1 MSNFAREIYDKER
14 AENFERRFVATR
26 WAQYKL
32 DLLAE
37 LVSHHFNMRSDQ
49 TLLEVGCGPGGLAP
63 RLAKILGT
71 NRVTCLD
78 VSRAMIDICRARAHD
93 AGQNIDFIVGDAL
106 NLPFK
111 SASFDIVIERNITPL
126 LLEQS
131 WNDGTA
137 MKVLSEM
144 KRCSS
149 YLVVVMHQNKAVTT
163 LQYQY
168 KRYTKNE
175 LTKRLQE
182 VGLHRVKCIY
192 TTYSTPQLLRFL
204 SQRGMKRMER
214 VMATIPF
221 TRALGG
227 SISAGGYV

>member
-14 AENFERRFVATR
+14 AEKFERYFVATR

-37 LVSHHFNMRSDQ
+37 LVSHHFNMHGDQ
-49 TLLEVGCGPGGLAP
+49 TILEVGCGPGGLAP

-93 AGQNIDFIVGDAL
+93 AEQNIEFIVGDAL
-106 NLPFK
+106 DLPFK
-111 SASFDIVIERNITPL
+111 SATFDIVIERNISPL
-126 LLEQS
+126 LHEQS
-131 WNDGTA
+131 WNDGIA
-137 MKVLSEM
+137 MRVLSEM

-149 YLVVVMHQNKAVTT
+149 CLLVVMHQNKAITT
-163 LQYQY
+163 LKYQY

-175 LTKRLQE
+175 FTGRLE
-182 VGLHRVKCIY
+182 EIGLHRIKCIY
-192 TTYSTPQLLRFL
+192 ATHSTPQLLRFL
-204 SQRGMKRMER
+204 GERGMKSMER
-214 VMATIPF
+214 LMTSIPF
-221 TRALGG
+221 VAALGG
-227 SISAGGYV
+227 SIIAGGYI